1 MISLSA
7 LTVLVW
13 LALGITVL
21 APILLIGLLIR
32 DNKRG
37 DLW

>member
-1 MISLSA
+1 MITLTA

-32 DNKRG
+32 DFRRG